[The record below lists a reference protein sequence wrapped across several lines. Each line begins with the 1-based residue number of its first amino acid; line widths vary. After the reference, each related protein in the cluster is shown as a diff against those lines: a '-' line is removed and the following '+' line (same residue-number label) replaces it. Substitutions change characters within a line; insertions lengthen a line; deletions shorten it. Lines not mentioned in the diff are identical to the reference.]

1 MGLSDGSSETEI
13 ESALIQFPQTFAQGE
28 ILHNLCGRQII
39 GLDSNV
45 VVKCG
50 PKVDPAE
57 HYLLEYLHIHCPT
70 MRSPEPLGFFVLDH
84 KPHLFMTRIKGVTLH
99 SRWPSMSLSQKASV
113 CSKLATM
120 LTDLH
125 GIPWTPGVPLGSL
138 IPPYICKDARLR
150 VHTGGPI
157 YNEAEFNDFLLRT
170 PLKSISSSYLK
181 WLRSCLRDDHQIVL
195 SHGDL
200 NPKNIILLDEQDGS
214 VSISGIIDWEMGGWY
229 PEYWDALKAL
239 NVRSTND
246 ESDWWCS
253 LPEQLNRYVS
263 EVAINH
269 LVEISTT
276 GT

>member
-1 MGLSDGSSETEI
+1 MHS
-13 ESALIQFPQTFAQGE
+13 
-28 ILHNLCGRQII
+28 LCGRQII
-39 GLDSNV
+39 GLNSNV

-50 PKVDPAE
+50 WDVDPAE

-84 KPHLFMTRIKGVTLH
+84 QLHLFMTRIKGVTLH
-99 SRWPSMSLSQKASV
+99 SRWPSMTLSQKTSV
-113 CSKLATM
+113 CSKLDAM

-125 GIPWTPGVPLGSL
+125 AIPWTPGVPLGSL
-138 IPPYICKDARLR
+138 IPPHICKDARLYVR
-150 VHTGGPI
+150 TSGPI

-181 WLRSCLRDDHQIVL
+181 WLRSCLRDDHQIIL

-200 NPKNIILLDEQDGS
+200 NPKNIILLDEQDGN

-246 ESDWWCS
+246 ESDWWCN

-276 GT
+276 M